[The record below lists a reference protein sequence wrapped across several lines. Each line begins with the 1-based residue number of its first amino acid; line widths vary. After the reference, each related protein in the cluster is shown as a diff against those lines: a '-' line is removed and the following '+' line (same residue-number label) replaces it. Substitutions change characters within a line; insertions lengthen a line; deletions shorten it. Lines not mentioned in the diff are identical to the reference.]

1 MNRKKLILILI
12 VLSSTLIISIYGTYK
27 RYSNLQNTMD
37 IQNTIFQLVKL
48 KSADAVWNYELN
60 SIHSDNFPHFDRVN
74 KAANNYQKEM
84 ISFLDI
90 SRNIQEPLDH
100 FTTLLPTLSLQKKS
114 RMNDYLSEVAIIR
127 NSLKFLDTL
136 LFSLNTEAENNK
148 FVLKFLADAQY
159 QLSKSIALNQRI
171 YLKEQV
177 NSKLCIHCTEQQMK
191 TANTINKH
199 LKILND
205 QIVLSHQARDEFFNT
220 EHSELLTNLFDEL
233 SLIYVKTDAKHE
245 TIKSQI
251 LTFTSILVITV
262 VTLFLLFYLLYRT
275 IDAHRTAGITDPL
288 TGLYNRKRLI
298 ESLPLFIASH
308 LKSGKQFS
316 LLFIDLDG
324 FKYVNDTHGHYIG
337 DKLLQKLS
345 TRLTSNVR
353 KQDSI
358 YRIGGDEFVVVVQGI
373 NNAKVAQYVAENLLT
388 KCNREYELE
397 GKKCN
402 VTLSIGVS
410 LFPDH
415 AETPDDLLKCADE
428 AMYFSK
434 NHGKDRVTVW
444 NKKHN

>member
-12 VLSSTLIISIYGTYK
+12 VLSSTLIISIYSTYK

-74 KAANNYQKEM
+74 EAANHYHKEM
-84 ISFLDI
+84 MLFLDI
-90 SRNIQEPLDH
+90 SRNIKEPFNNL
-100 FTTLLPTLSLQKKS
+100 TTLLPTLSLQKKS

-136 LFSLNTEAENNK
+136 LFSLNKTVENDK

-171 YLKEQV
+171 NLKGPISSNQ
-177 NSKLCIHCTEQQMK
+177 CIHCTEQQIK
-191 TANTINKH
+191 TVNAINLH
-199 LKILND
+199 LKILNN
-205 QIVLSHQARDEFFNT
+205 QIVLSHQARDAFFNS
-220 EHSELLTNLFDEL
+220 EHSDLLTTLFDEL

-251 LTFTSILVITV
+251 LTLTLILVITL

-275 IDAHRTAGITDPL
+275 IDEHRAAGITDPL
-288 TGLYNRKRLI
+288 TGLYNRKKLI
-298 ESLPLFIASH
+298 ESLPIFMASH
-308 LKSGKQFS
+308 VKYGQKFS

-324 FKYVNDTHGHYIG
+324 FKGVNDTYGHDIG

-345 TRLTSNVR
+345 TRLTNSVR

-373 NNAKVAQYVAENLLT
+373 DNAEEAKNMAENLLT
-388 KCNREYELE
+388 KCNRKYELE
-397 GKKCN
+397 GNKCI
-402 VTLSIGVS
+402 VTLSIGIS
-410 LFPDH
+410 LFPEH
-415 AETPDDLLKCADE
+415 AVTPDDLLKCADE
-428 AMYFSK
+428 AMYYSK